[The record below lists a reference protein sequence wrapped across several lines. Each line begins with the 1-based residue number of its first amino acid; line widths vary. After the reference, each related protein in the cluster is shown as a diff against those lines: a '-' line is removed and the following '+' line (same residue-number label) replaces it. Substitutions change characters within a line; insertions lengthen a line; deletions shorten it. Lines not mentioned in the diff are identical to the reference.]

1 MEENWYAIEQQVHDR
16 LTEARA
22 AARTRGLLRKLS
34 PTPRRAPYVVGI
46 AVIRIGSWVLAR
58 AVE

>member
-1 MEENWYAIEQQVHDR
+1 MQENWYAIEQQVHDR

-22 AARTRGLLRKLS
+22 AARTRGLLRTLP
-34 PTPRRAPYVVGI
+34 PTPRAPYVVGV
-46 AVIRIGSWVLAR
+46 AFIRVGSWVLAR